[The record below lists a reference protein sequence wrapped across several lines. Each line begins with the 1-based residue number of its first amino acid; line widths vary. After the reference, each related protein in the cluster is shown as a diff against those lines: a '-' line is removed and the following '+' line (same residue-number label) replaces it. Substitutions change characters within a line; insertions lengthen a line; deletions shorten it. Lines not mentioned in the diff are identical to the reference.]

1 MNTHNEPQSVSV
13 TEPCRPESAQ
23 RQGGWLWV
31 SAGVLAALI
40 LVQGAGLL
48 DSRASAE
55 MAISSGAYAMMTS
68 DGGNDE
74 VLVVVDSS
82 QESLMVYRSDRNL
95 GLQLLEREDL
105 NGLFERAR
113 ARAMG
118 RP

>member
-1 MNTHNEPQSVSV
+1 MTTTN
-13 TEPCRPESAQ
+13 ESATQ
-23 RQGGWLWV
+23 RVQRSGGWLWV
-31 SAGVLAALI
+31 SAGVLSALI

-48 DSRASAE
+48 DSSAHAE

-74 VLVVVDSS
+74 ILVVVDSS

-95 GLQLLEREDL
+95 GLQLLERENL
-105 NGLFERAR
+105 AGLFERAR

>member
-1 MNTHNEPQSVSV
+1 MNTQ
-13 TEPCRPESAQ
+13 TQQ
-23 RQGGWLWV
+23 RERSGWLWV

-40 LVQGAGLL
+40 VVQGAGML
-48 DSRASAE
+48 DTPAHAE
-55 MAISSGAYAMMTS
+55 MTSTSGAYTLMTT

-74 VLVVVDSS
+74 ILVVVDSS
-82 QESLMVYRSDRNL
+82 QESLMVYKSDRNQ

-105 NGLFERAR
+105 TGVFARAR

>member
-1 MNTHNEPQSVSV
+1 MTDTQ
-13 TEPCRPESAQ
+13 TQ
-23 RQGGWLWV
+23 RVQRNGGWLWV

-48 DSRASAE
+48 DSSARTE

-74 VLVVVDSS
+74 ILVVVDSS
-82 QESLMVYRSDRNL
+82 QEALMVYRSDRNL
-95 GLQLLEREDL
+95 GLQLLERENL
-105 NGLFERAR
+105 AALFERAR
-113 ARAMG
+113 ARATG

>member
-1 MNTHNEPQSVSV
+1 MNTQS
-13 TEPCRPESAQ
+13 TQTNTRHTQ
-23 RQGGWLWV
+23 RSGGWLWV

-40 LVQGAGLL
+40 IVQGAGLL
-48 DSRASAE
+48 DSTAKAE
-55 MAISSGAYAMMTS
+55 MAISSGAYAMITT

-74 VLVVVDSS
+74 ILVVVDSS

-95 GLQLLEREDL
+95 GLQLLERENL
-105 NGLFERAR
+105 AALFERAR

>member
-1 MNTHNEPQSVSV
+1 MNTQ
-13 TEPCRPESAQ
+13 TQQ
-23 RQGGWLWV
+23 RERSGWLWV

-40 LVQGAGLL
+40 VVQGAGVL
-48 DSRASAE
+48 DAPAHAE
-55 MAISSGAYAMMTS
+55 MTSTSGAYTMMTT

-74 VLVVVDSS
+74 ILVVVDSS
-82 QESLMVYRSDRNL
+82 QESLMVYKSDRNQ

-105 NGLFERAR
+105 TGVFARAR